1 MLWNRFAAVKS
12 ILPTKSLLPAHQN
25 HSGQEHSNHVK
36 MLISLLDGEA
46 GELRMGFKVWVLASA
61 LTSDFSKKFSISV
74 PA

>member
-1 MLWNRFAAVKS
+1 MGREGTRAVS
-12 ILPTKSLLPAHQN
+12 RGRPSVAEALC
-25 HSGQEHSNHVK
+25 SGQEHSNHVK

-46 GELRMGFKVWVLASA
+46 GELKMGFKVWVLASA